1 MCSSAGLPACLRVQR
16 HATPPLLV
24 GKADSLYV
32 AALTDQRCQ
41 QPTQSTAAACR
52 QRIFHFY
59 LPIYFWL
66 EAQLLRHKQTQG
78 GQPLVLGMSAPQG
91 SGKTTLCEQLQALLK
106 RRGYQG
112 IDVSLDDFYLTF
124 ADQQALAKVHLG
136 GFYSTFDNLQTHAV
150 GLV

>member
-1 MCSSAGLPACLRVQR
+1 MSHSPHHSA
-16 HATPPLLV
+16 LLT
-24 GKADSLYV
+24 AH
-32 AALTDQRCQ
+32 
-41 QPTQSTAAACR
+41 QSTAIACR

-66 EAQLLRHKQTQG
+66 EAQLLQHKQTQG

-136 GFYSTFDNLQTHAV
+136 GLSQYL
-150 GLV
+150 

>member
-1 MCSSAGLPACLRVQR
+1 MSQ
-16 HATPPLLV
+16 PL
-24 GKADSLYV
+24 
-32 AALTDQRCQ
+32 TIQRCHPHT
-41 QPTQSTAAACR
+41 QPTAAACR

-66 EAQLLRHKQTQG
+66 ETQLVQHKRAQG

-136 GFYSTFDNLQTHAV
+136 GPHSTSDNLQGHAV
-150 GLV
+150 GVVSMCDGCPGQERQAEPAIW